1 MTNQEPQVR
10 VGILSAPSLRFTLTG
25 LFTSAD
31 SELVSGTHE
40 ARISESGIAFTI
52 DGKTYTSVEYTPNTY
67 IGDSFELEGVTI
79 GVDFHWQRK
88 ENQRFRGSLRI
99 IVENGKLTAINLVN
113 VEDYLVSVISSE
125 MSSTSSLAL
134 LRAHAVISRSWLLSM
149 MSRGDKT
156 LPTADSRPDVRAL
169 NPGPSLIRYWDR
181 EDHLNFDVCADDHC
195 QRYQGISR
203 VSTPIAAGAV
213 ADTRGEVLT
222 YKGELCDTRFSKCCG
237 GVFERFETCWD
248 DAPRPYLTAR
258 RDSVATLDYP
268 DLTQEENARMWILDM
283 PQAFCNTQDRRIL
296 SQVLNGY
303 DQETPDFYRWTEE
316 LTQEKITSLLRKRLD
331 RDLGAIKDLTPL
343 TRGTSGRIRELKIT
357 GTEGELII
365 GKELMIR
372 RALSDS
378 HLYSSAFVV
387 EAHERNADGIP
398 ARFTLHGAGW
408 GHGVGLCQIGAAI
421 MGEKGYSYDE
431 ILRHYYIDS
440 ELTRLY

>member
-1 MTNQEPQVR
+1 MNQQPQVK
-10 VGILSAPSLRFTLTG
+10 VGIISAPSIHFTLTG
-25 LFTSAD
+25 LHTD
-31 SELVSGTHE
+31 SDGKLAEGSHE
-40 ARISESGIAFTI
+40 AQINESGISFSL
-52 DGKTYTSVEYTPNTY
+52 DGKTYTSVEFHPNSY
-67 IGDSFELEGVTI
+67 AGDSFEIEGVTI

-99 IVENGKLTAINLVN
+99 IVEDGKLRAINIVD

-125 MSSTSSLAL
+125 MSSTSSLSL
-134 LRAHAVISRSWLLSM
+134 LRAHAVISRSWVLSM

-156 LPTADSRPDVRAL
+156 LLPAAERPDVRAL

-181 EDHLNFDVCADDHC
+181 EDHRNFDVCADDHC

-203 VSTPIAAGAV
+203 VSTPVAAGAV

-248 DAPRPYLTAR
+248 DNPRPYLQAR
-258 RDSVATLDYP
+258 RDAADQLDYP
-268 DLTQEENARMWILDM
+268 DLTVEDNARRWILDK
-283 PQAFCNTQDRRIL
+283 PQAFCNTTDRRVL

-303 DQETPDFYRWTEE
+303 DRETPDFYRWTEE
-316 LTQEKITSLLRKRLD
+316 LSQEKITSLLSDRLG
-331 RDLGAIKDLTPL
+331 RDFGAVIDLVPL
-343 TRGTSGRIRELKIT
+343 TRGTSGRIRELKII
-357 GTEGELII
+357 GTKCELTI

-387 EAHERNADGIP
+387 DPHGRDADGIP
-398 ARFTLHGAGW
+398 SGFTLHGAGW

-421 MGEKGYSYDE
+421 MGERGYAYDE
-431 ILRHYYIDS
+431 ILRHYYVNASI
-440 ELTRLY
+440 TKLY

>member
-1 MTNQEPQVR
+1 MNQEPQVR
-10 VGILSAPSLRFTLTG
+10 VGILSATSIRFTLTG
-25 LFTSAD
+25 LYAGPD
-31 SELVSGTHE
+31 GELVSGTHE
-40 ARISESGIAFTI
+40 ARMNESGISFTI
-52 DGKTYTSVEYTPNTY
+52 GDKTYTSVEFIPSSY

-99 IVENGKLTAINLVN
+99 IVDKGKITAINIVN

-125 MSSTSSLAL
+125 MSATSSLNL
-134 LRAHAVISRSWLLSM
+134 LRAHAVISRSWVLSM
-149 MSRGDKT
+149 MDRSSAP
-156 LPTADSRPDVRAL
+156 LPPAVQHPDARAL

-203 VSTPIAAGAV
+203 VSTPVAAGAV

-222 YKGELCDTRFSKCCG
+222 YEGRLCDTRFSKCCG

-248 DAPRPYLTAR
+248 DQPRPYLEAR
-258 RDSVATLDYP
+258 RDGVNPLDFP
-268 DLTQEENARMWILDM
+268 DLTNEENANEWILGR
-283 PQAFCNTQDRRIL
+283 PEAFCNTSDKRIL

-303 DQETPDFYRWTEE
+303 DRETPDFYRWTEE
-316 LTQEKITSLLRKRLD
+316 LSQEKISSLLAMRLD
-331 RDLGAIKDLTPL
+331 KNLGKIKDLVPL
-343 TRGTSGRIRELKIT
+343 TRGTSGRIRELKII
-357 GTEGELII
+357 GTEGELTI

-378 HLYSSAFVV
+378 HLYSSAFIV
-387 EAHERNADGIP
+387 EALERDSDGIP
-398 ARFTLHGAGW
+398 ARFILHGAGW

-421 MGEKGYSYDE
+421 MGERGYSYDE
-431 ILRHYYIDS
+431 ILKHYYINA
-440 ELTRLY
+440 ELTHLY

>member
-1 MTNQEPQVR
+1 MNQEPQVR
-10 VGILSAPSLRFTLTG
+10 VGILSATSIRFTLTG
-25 LFTSAD
+25 LYVGPEG
-31 SELVSGTHE
+31 ELVSGTHE
-40 ARISESGIAFTI
+40 ARMNESGISFTI
-52 DGKTYTSVEYTPNTY
+52 GDKTYTSVEFIPSSY

-99 IVENGKLTAINLVN
+99 IVDKGKITAINIVN

-125 MSSTSSLAL
+125 MSATSSLNL
-134 LRAHAVISRSWLLSM
+134 LRAHAVISRSWVLSM
-149 MSRGDKT
+149 MDRSSAP
-156 LPTADSRPDVRAL
+156 LPPAAQHPDARAL

-203 VSTPIAAGAV
+203 VSTPVAAGAV

-222 YKGELCDTRFSKCCG
+222 YEGRLCDTRFSKCCG

-248 DAPRPYLTAR
+248 DKPRPYLEAR
-258 RDSVATLDYP
+258 RDGVNPLDFP
-268 DLTQEENARMWILDM
+268 DLTNEENAGEWILGR
-283 PQAFCNTQDRRIL
+283 PEAFCNTSDKRIL

-303 DQETPDFYRWTEE
+303 DRETPDFYRWTEE
-316 LTQEKITSLLRKRLD
+316 LSQEKISSLLATRLD
-331 RDLGAIKDLTPL
+331 KNLGKIKDLVPL
-343 TRGTSGRIRELKIT
+343 TRGTSGRIRELKII
-357 GTEGELII
+357 GTEGELTI

-378 HLYSSAFVV
+378 HLYSSAFIV
-387 EAHERNADGIP
+387 EALERDSDGIP
-398 ARFTLHGAGW
+398 ARFILHGAGW

-421 MGEKGYSYDE
+421 MGERGYSYDE
-431 ILRHYYIDS
+431 ILKHYYINA
-440 ELTRLY
+440 ELTHLY

>member
-1 MTNQEPQVR
+1 MNQEPQVR
-10 VGILSAPSLRFTLTG
+10 VGILSATSIRFTLTG
-25 LFTSAD
+25 LYAGPD
-31 SELVSGTHE
+31 GGLVSGTHE
-40 ARISESGIAFTI
+40 AQMNESGISFTI
-52 DGKTYTSVEYTPNTY
+52 GDKTYTSIEFIPSSY

-99 IVENGKLTAINLVN
+99 IVDKGKITAINIVN

-125 MSSTSSLAL
+125 MSATSSLAL
-134 LRAHAVISRSWLLSM
+134 LRAHAVISRSWVLSM
-149 MSRGDKT
+149 MDRSSSP
-156 LPTADSRPDVRAL
+156 LPLATQHPDAKAL

-203 VSTPIAAGAV
+203 VSTPVAAGAV

-222 YKGELCDTRFSKCCG
+222 YEGRLCDTRFSKCCG

-248 DAPRPYLTAR
+248 DQPRPYLEAR
-258 RDSVATLDYP
+258 RDGVNPLDFP
-268 DLTQEENARMWILDM
+268 DLTNDENAREWILGR
-283 PQAFCNTQDRRIL
+283 PEAFCNTSDRRIL

-303 DQETPDFYRWTEE
+303 DRETPDFYRWTEE
-316 LTQEKITSLLRKRLD
+316 LSQEKISSLLATRLD
-331 RDLGAIKDLTPL
+331 MNLGKIKDLVPL
-343 TRGTSGRIRELKIT
+343 TRGTSGRIRELKII
-357 GTEGELII
+357 GTESELTI

-378 HLYSSAFVV
+378 HLYSSAFTV
-387 EAHERNADGIP
+387 EALERDNDGIP
-398 ARFTLHGAGW
+398 GRFILHGAGW

-421 MGEKGYSYDE
+421 MGERGYSYDE
-431 ILRHYYIDS
+431 ILKHYYINA
-440 ELTRLY
+440 ELTHLY